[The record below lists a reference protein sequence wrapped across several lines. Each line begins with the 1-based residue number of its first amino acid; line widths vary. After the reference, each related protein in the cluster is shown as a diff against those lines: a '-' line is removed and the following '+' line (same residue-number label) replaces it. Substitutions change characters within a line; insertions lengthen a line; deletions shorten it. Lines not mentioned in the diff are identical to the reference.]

1 VHGTDFEGVIF
12 PAAMRAFSSRFP
24 KGVRYWTPSESE
36 VLAAEK
42 ELRPFL
48 SRSNDARVKEILEK
62 IGTYKRQYV
71 GVLING
77 HKYVYFNLF
86 CLASKD
92 WTQKE
97 FTVSDGGACFFNVR
111 FLIEN
116 KMFSDLRVNGVA

>member
-1 VHGTDFEGVIF
+1 MFLRFLSQFVLLLSILTISIPTATPGRQTNTTIQVHGADFEGVIF

-42 ELRPFL
+42 ELIPFL

-62 IGTYKRQYV
+62 IRTYKRQYV

-77 HKYVYFNLF
+77 HK
-86 CLASKD
+86 
-92 WTQKE
+92 
-97 FTVSDGGACFFNVR
+97 
-111 FLIEN
+111 
-116 KMFSDLRVNGVA
+116 